1 MRIGVD
7 VRKIK
12 DGGIGTYISEVLER
26 LIPADPNNH
35 YTLYFAPEDFSHY
48 DYSWENVTKRVNRSG
63 KYSLGEHLS
72 FPLQA
77 RRERLELFFFPHY
90 TKSWWMPCPA
100 VTTVHDL
107 IHLRFPEYLSNP
119 LAKYYA
125 RVIIGRACR
134 SSEVVVTGSEAT
146 KRDLLELFKIEE
158 KKVRVIYNGVDHQTY
173 HPLSDEERIGTFKK
187 RYSLFKPFILYVGA
201 LKPHKNIPS
210 LLRAYSSCPLRGDF
224 DLVIATFRGEDRETI
239 DKLARELGLQDNP
252 RYLFSLRKEELT
264 LLYNCAHLL
273 VFPSFY
279 EGFGLPALEAMACGC
294 PVIASNRASLPE
306 VVGDAGLLF
315 EPEEPEELAEKM
327 SLLGNDEGLRQRLKE
342 RGRAQAQ
349 KFRWERTAEMT
360 LEVFRTVAT

>member
-1 MRIGVD
+1 LRIGVD

-12 DGGIGTYISEVLER
+12 DGGIGTYISELMER
-26 LIPADPNNH
+26 MIPADPANQ
-35 YTLYFAPEDFSHY
+35 YSLYFAPEDFSCY
-48 DYSWENVTKRVNRSG
+48 NYSWGNATKKINRSG
-63 KYSLGEHLS
+63 KYSLREHLT
-72 FPLQA
+72 FPFHA
-77 RRERLELFFFPHY
+77 RREGLDLFFFPHY

-107 IHLRFPEYLSNP
+107 IHLRFPEYLPNP

-134 SSEVVVTGSEAT
+134 SSEVVITGSEAT
-146 KRDLLELFKIEE
+146 KGDLLELFKIEE
-158 KKVRVIYNGVDHQTY
+158 NKVKVIYNGVDHEIY
-173 HPLSDEERIGTFKK
+173 RPIEDNDRLALFRERHSLSR
-187 RYSLFKPFILYVGA
+187 PFILYVGA

-210 LLRAYSSCPLRGDF
+210 LLKGYSLSPLRGDF
-224 DLVIATFRGEDRETI
+224 DLVIATFSGEDREES
-239 DKLARELGLQDNP
+239 DKLAVELHIQGNL
-252 RYLFSLRKEELT
+252 RYVLSLKKEELT
-264 LLYNCAHLL
+264 LLYNCAQFL

-306 VVGDAGLLF
+306 VVGEAGLLF
-315 EPEEPEELAEKM
+315 DPEEPEELAEKM
-327 SLLGNDEGLRQRLKE
+327 SLLGNDEALRQELKE

-360 LEVFRTVAT
+360 LEVFRTVAA

>member
-7 VRKIK
+7 VRKIR

-26 LIPADPNNH
+26 LIPADPENH
-35 YTLYFAPEDFSHY
+35 YTLFFAPEDFSQY
-48 DYSWENVTKRVNRSG
+48 NYSWENVTKKVNRSG

-77 RRERLELFFFPHY
+77 RRERLDLFFFPHY

-100 VTTVHDL
+100 ITTVHDL
-107 IHLRFPEYLSNP
+107 IHLRFPQYLPNP

-134 SSEVVVTGSEAT
+134 SSEVVITDSEAT
-146 KRDLLELFKIEE
+146 KRDLLELFEIEE
-158 KKVRVIYNGVDHQTY
+158 KKVRVIYIGVDHHTY
-173 HPLSDEERIGTFKK
+173 CPLERDKLTSFTKK
-187 RYSLFKPFILYVGA
+187 HSLSRPFILYVGA

-210 LLRAYSSCPLRGDF
+210 LLKGYSLSPLKGNF
-224 DLVIATFRGEDRETI
+224 DIVIASLSGENRGES
-239 DKLARELGLQDNP
+239 DKLAVELHVQDNV
-252 RYLFSLRKEELT
+252 RYLQSLKKEELI
-264 LLYNCAHLL
+264 LLYNCAQFL

-306 VVGDAGLLF
+306 VVGEAGLLF
-315 EPEEPEELAEKM
+315 DPEEPEELAEKM
-327 SLLGNDEGLRQRLKE
+327 SLLGNDEGLRRELKE
-342 RGRAQAQ
+342 RGRTQAQ

>member
-7 VRKIK
+7 VRKIR

-26 LIPADPNNH
+26 LIPADPENH
-35 YTLYFAPEDFSHY
+35 YTLFFAPEDFSEY
-48 DYSWENVTKRVNRSG
+48 NYSWENVTKKVNRSG

-77 RRERLELFFFPHY
+77 RRERLDLFFFPHY

-107 IHLRFPEYLSNP
+107 IHLRFPQYLPNP

-134 SSEVVVTGSEAT
+134 SSKAVITVSEAT

-158 KKVRVIYNGVDHQTY
+158 KKVKVIYNGVDHQTY
-173 HPLSDEERIGTFKK
+173 CPLQDEERIGTFKK
-187 RYSLFKPFILYVGA
+187 RYSLFRPFILYVGA

-210 LLRAYSSCPLRGDF
+210 LLKGYSLFPLKGNF
-224 DLVIATFRGEDRETI
+224 DLVIATFEEENRE
-239 DKLARELGLQDNP
+239 ELDQLVAQLSLQDNL
-252 RYLFSLRKEELT
+252 RYLFSLKKGELAM
-264 LLYNCAHLL
+264 LYNCAHFL
-273 VFPSFY
+273 VFPSLY

-306 VVGDAGLLF
+306 VVGEAGLF
-315 EPEEPEELAEKM
+315 FDPEEPEELAEKM
-327 SLLGNDEGLRQRLKE
+327 SLLGNDEGLRQELRE
-342 RGRAQAQ
+342 RGRTQAQ
-349 KFRWERTAEMT
+349 KFRWKRTAEMT

>member
-1 MRIGVD
+1 LRIGVD
-7 VRKIK
+7 VRKIR
-12 DGGIGTYISEVLER
+12 DGGIGTYISEVLQR
-26 LIPADPNNH
+26 LIPADPESH
-35 YTLYFAPEDFSHY
+35 YTLFFAPEDFSQH
-48 DYSWENVTKRVNRSG
+48 DYSWGNVAKRVDRSG

-77 RRERLELFFFPHY
+77 RRERLDLFFFPHY
-90 TKSWWMPCPA
+90 TKSWWMPCPT

-107 IHLRFPEYLSNP
+107 IHLRFPEYLPNP

-134 SSEVVVTGSEAT
+134 SSEVVITGSEAT
-146 KRDLLELFKIEE
+146 KQDLLELFRIEGSKI
-158 KKVRVIYNGVDHQTY
+158 KVIQNGVDHLTY
-173 HPLSDEERIGTFKK
+173 HPLSDEERIGAFKT
-187 RYSLFKPFILYVGA
+187 RYSLFRPFILYVGA

-210 LLRAYSSCPLRGDF
+210 LLRGYSLSPLRGDF
-224 DLVIATFRGEDRETI
+224 DLVIATFSGENRGES
-239 DKLARELGLQDNP
+239 DKLAGELHLQDNV
-252 RYLFSLRKEELT
+252 RYLQSLKKEELT
-264 LLYNCAHLL
+264 SLYNCAQFL
-273 VFPSFY
+273 VFPSLY

-306 VVGDAGLLF
+306 VVGEAGLF
-315 EPEEPEELAEKM
+315 FDPEEPEELAEKM
-327 SLLGNDEGLRQRLKE
+327 SLLGNDEALRQELKE